1 MKTIKLNSEISLKNI
16 TDVDVE
22 FEFCYNQYT
31 VAKSLVKTV
40 LGKLKDFHKSIP
52 LNKNGEICWSKV
64 KVGTPFAACIDSDLI
79 KGKIQK
85 ENGIIYLCQN
95 EKNGSS
101 CNDRLGYKYAWAIED
116 GRLIYMASESVN
128 LISLGEAS
136 KPKSYVGGKINKFSI
151 DIHNGFVRIG
161 CQGVS
166 NAKIRELA
174 KIIQNKK

>member
-101 CNDRLGYKYAWAIED
+101 CNDRLGSKYAWAIED
-116 GRLIYMASESVN
+116 
-128 LISLGEAS
+128 
-136 KPKSYVGGKINKFSI
+136 VGGKINKFSI